1 MERMT
6 SRDEDCVLVNGHALG
21 YATIGELVQM
31 AERLAA
37 YEDMDSKRLRPGDT
51 DWLSKMFYT
60 RPKKPVPVTVD
71 AIRCASTGSAIP
83 VTIFSLSRQKN
94 TTSTLETTKMPDVYI
109 SRETALM
116 KLMQDGCSAKTCNPS
131 RICPPP
137 TLRRWCGAR
146 TAGTVS
152 MQRGARDMR
161 AAEQLESII
170 TQILD
175 AQPENREQPE
185 LQNER
190 LAV

>member
-51 DWLSKMFYT
+51 VWLSKMFYT

-83 VTIFSLSRQKN
+83 ATIFSSSRQKN
-94 TTSTLETTKMPDVYI
+94 TTSTLETTTMPDEYI
-109 SRETALM
+109 SREAALKAANEWVSEACM
-116 KLMQDGCSAKTCNPS
+116 APVMRVSRLLDKLQKVPAADVAEVVYGQWEGEGDG
-131 RICPPP
+131 
-137 TLRRWCGAR
+137 
-146 TAGTVS
+146 
-152 MQRGARDMR
+152 
-161 AAEQLESII
+161 
-170 TQILD
+170 
-175 AQPENREQPE
+175 
-185 LQNER
+185 
-190 LAV
+190 

>member
-1 MERMT
+1 MT

-51 DWLSKMFYT
+51 VWLSKMFYT

-94 TTSTLETTKMPDVYI
+94 TTSTLETTKMPDEYI

-116 KLMQDGCSAKTCNPS
+116 KLMQDGCSAKNLQS
-131 RICPPP
+131 I
-137 TLRRWCGAR
+137 
-146 TAGTVS
+146 S
-152 MQRGARDMR
+152 DMP
-161 AAEQLESII
+161 AADVAEVVHGQWEGEG
-170 TQILD
+170 D
-175 AQPENREQPE
+175 G
-185 LQNER
+185 
-190 LAV
+190 